1 VREKKRIQIIVN
13 KQNFFKMTSQHAA
26 KGDGVFARKGLLV
39 MATCYTFLFVG
50 ALFGWGPM
58 EVMMEDAG
66 AFASLC
72 LPDEKLPCKK
82 QSETIINIGMIAIC
96 TNM

>member
-1 VREKKRIQIIVN
+1 
-13 KQNFFKMTSQHAA
+13 MTSQHAA

-39 MATCYTFLFVG
+39 MSTCYTFLFVG

-72 LPDEKLPCKK
+72 F
-82 QSETIINIGMIAIC
+82 
-96 TNM
+96 